1 MKKVI
6 IDTNILISAAISGRK
21 PEEVINFI
29 IASSDYQWIVSPSIL
44 DEYVQVLN
52 RPKLKLNSQQKQRW
66 LDLIYQRTT
75 LVNVAQKVY
84 FERDPKD
91 AKFIECSIAADA
103 DFLITGDRDFEEIQE
118 IGNTLI
124 ISVSLFKTLF
134 IDNEKK

>member
-21 PEEVINFI
+21 PEEVIKFI

-52 RPKLKLNSQQKQRW
+52 RPKLKLNSQQKQIW
-66 LDLIYQRTT
+66 LYLIERVTI
-75 LVNVAQKVY
+75 LVNVAQNQL

-91 AKFIECSIAADA
+91 AKFIECAIAADA

-134 IDNEKK
+134 IDNEK

>member
-21 PEEVINFI
+21 PEEVIKFI

-52 RPKLKLNSQQKQRW
+52 RPKLKLNSQQKQIW
-66 LDLIYQRTT
+66 LYLIERVTI
-75 LVNVAQKVY
+75 LVNVAQKVD

-91 AKFIECSIAADA
+91 AKFIECAIAADA

-134 IDNEKK
+134 IDNEK

>member
-29 IASSDYQWIVSPSIL
+29 IASSDYEWIVSPSIL

-66 LDLIYQRTT
+66 LDLIDRVTI
-75 LVNVAQKVY
+75 LVNVARKVD
-84 FERDPKD
+84 FDRDPKD
-91 AKFIECSIAADA
+91 AKLIECAIAADA

-134 IDNEKK
+134 IDNEK

>member
-29 IASSDYQWIVSPSIL
+29 IASSDYEWIVSPSIL

-66 LDLIYQRTT
+66 LDLIDQVTI
-75 LVNVAQKVY
+75 LVNLQQKVH

-91 AKFIECSIAADA
+91 AKLIECAIAADA

-134 IDNEKK
+134 IDKDK

>member
-29 IASSDYQWIVSPSIL
+29 IASSDYEWIVSPSIL

-52 RPKLKLNSQQKQRW
+52 RPNLKLNSQQKQRW
-66 LDLIYQRTT
+66 LDLIDRVTI
-75 LVNVAQKVY
+75 LVNVEQKVD
-84 FERDPKD
+84 FDRDPKD
-91 AKFIECSIAADA
+91 AKLIECAIAADA
-103 DFLITGDRDFEEIQE
+103 DFLITGDRDFEEIKE
-118 IGNTLI
+118 IGDTLI

-134 IDNEKK
+134 IDNDK

>member
-21 PEEVINFI
+21 PEEVIKFI

-52 RPKLKLNSQQKQRW
+52 RPKLKLNSQQKQIW
-66 LDLIYQRTT
+66 LYLIERVTI
-75 LVNVAQKVY
+75 LVNVAQKVD

-91 AKFIECSIAADA
+91 AKFIECAIAADA
-103 DFLITGDRDFEEIQE
+103 DFLITGDRDFEEIKE

-134 IDNEKK
+134 IDNEK

>member
-29 IASSDYQWIVSPSIL
+29 IASSDYEWIVSPSIL

-66 LDLIYQRTT
+66 LDLIDRVTI
-75 LVNVAQKVY
+75 LVNVDRKVD
-84 FERDPKD
+84 FDRDPKD
-91 AKFIECSIAADA
+91 AKLIECAIAADA

-134 IDNEKK
+134 IDNDK